1 MTQERVKTWV
11 SALLLLVAPPLLL
24 WIGVLLNELDLVT
37 AERALGGIAITSAGG
52 LIAGT
57 LAERLLRRGKR
68 ELTQLLG
75 VIATTAIGMLTIS
88 YLYLVGIRG
97 PMSTIG
103 SLPRAVHQGMG
114 FLAFLTAQGAGMLIS
129 ATFGPRP
136 TQGPSPSQESR

>member
-11 SALLLLVAPPLLL
+11 SALLLLAAPPLLL
-24 WIGVLLNELDLVT
+24 VIGAALQGIDLVT

-52 LIAGT
+52 LIAGA

-88 YLYLVGIRG
+88 YLYLVDIRG

-103 SLPRAVHQGMG
+103 SLPRAVHQGVG

-129 ATFGPRP
+129 ATVDALRAQPP
-136 TQGPSPSQESR
+136 LPSQESR